1 MEVEES
7 RLLSLLELSDSQ
19 SMLYLNLISSVGK
32 SSVINSLKR
41 SRVCNVG
48 ATPGQTKVTQE
59 IHLDKLVRLIDSPGI
74 IFSKPSKDEAESSA
88 AVLRNCV
95 KVELVTDPIAP
106 VAAIMKRCKR
116 EQLMQLY
123 ALPFFETPEMFLVL
137 VAKKKGRIGKG
148 GVPDLESAARCV
160 LQDWNAGR
168 IPYYCMPPAP
178 VEGESCHINASI
190 AQGWAK
196 EFDLDSVNAIEVVE
210 MDNSIGS
217 KRRGEMGIVL
227 DVERSGINEDALM
240 ESDESEEERNEE
252 SDEEMSE

>member
-1 MEVEES
+1 
-7 RLLSLLELSDSQ
+7 
-19 SMLYLNLISSVGK
+19 
-32 SSVINSLKR
+32 LKR
-41 SRVCNVG
+41 ARVCNVG
-48 ATPGQTKVTQE
+48 ATPGQTKCTQE
-59 IHLDKLVRLIDSPGI
+59 IHLDKLVRLLDSPGI

-106 VAAIMKRCKR
+106 VAAILKRCKR

-178 VEGESCHINASI
+178 VEGESCHIDASMV
-190 AQGWAK
+190 QGWAK
-196 EFDLDSVNAIEVVE
+196 EFDLDSVDGPMVVE
-210 MDNSIGS
+210 MDNSIGV
-217 KRRGEMGIVL
+217 KRRGEMGMVL
-227 DVERSGINEDALM
+227 ACESGGINEDELM
-240 ESDESEEERNEE
+240 EYSSEEEMEEEMIDEESEEDDEE
-252 SDEEMSE
+252 EEMSE